1 MKEYY
6 LLRRDR
12 VLDAFGVT
20 SHGHTTDQAGVGCIN
35 GQAPL
40 FCYIDF
46 YELVE
51 KIFHRNA

>member
-20 SHGHTTDQAGVGCIN
+20 SHGHTTDQAQRILEEKGPNILCEGKTKKHLAGVPFTVC
-35 GQAPL
+35 
-40 FCYIDF
+40 
-46 YELVE
+46 
-51 KIFHRNA
+51 